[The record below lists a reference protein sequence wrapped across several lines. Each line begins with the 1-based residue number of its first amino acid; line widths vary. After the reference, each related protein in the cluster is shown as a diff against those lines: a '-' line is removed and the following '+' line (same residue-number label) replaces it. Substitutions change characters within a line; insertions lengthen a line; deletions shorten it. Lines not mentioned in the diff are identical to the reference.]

1 MELAARQGEGVA
13 EHTKRTVKGLV
24 VIVVAWMHG
33 KLFLDCGGD
42 RKSKGPLPS
51 RAHDRKALNTL
62 RAFIY
67 SCATQSNSQHFFNK
81 CYNTMLFVDWIDFSK
96 DRISDRSRDRPR
108 MTHAQKAKVRQVA
121 KRMPLHGRWWQ
132 C

>member
-1 MELAARQGEGVA
+1 MHGEELEVHFIDVGVVAVAGGAENDPALAGVKVELAARQGEGVA

-51 RAHDRKALNTL
+51 RA
-62 RAFIY
+62 
-67 SCATQSNSQHFFNK
+67 
-81 CYNTMLFVDWIDFSK
+81 
-96 DRISDRSRDRPR
+96 R
-108 MTHAQKAKVRQVA
+108 MIEK
-121 KRMPLHGRWWQ
+121 PLIH
-132 C
+132 